1 MKLTKF
7 EINYVLPAFE
17 DVTDQRYILA
27 PEGEELEEMKS
38 VEFKISSNLKDD
50 CSYEGDLTKDERL
63 IIISVLQEY
72 LSNRFSPNDYESDDI
87 QKIMEK
93 LRWK

>member
-38 VEFKISSNLKDD
+38 VEFKISSNLQDD

>member
-7 EINYVLPAFE
+7 EIDYVLPAFE

-38 VEFKISSNLKDD
+38 VEFKISSNLQDD
-50 CSYEGDLTKDERL
+50 GSYEGDLTKDERL
-63 IIISVLQEY
+63 IIVSVLQEY
-72 LSNRFSPNDYESDDI
+72 LNRFSPNDYESDDI
-87 QKIMEK
+87 QNIMER
-93 LRWK
+93 LR

>member
-7 EINYVLPAFE
+7 EIDYVLPAFE

-38 VEFKISSNLKDD
+38 VEFKISWNLQDD
-50 CSYEGDLTKDERL
+50 GSYEGDLTKDERL
-63 IIISVLQEY
+63 IIVSVLQEY
-72 LSNRFSPNDYESDDI
+72 LNRFSPNDYESDDI
-87 QKIMEK
+87 QNIMER
-93 LRWK
+93 LR

>member
-7 EINYVLPAFE
+7 EIDYVLPAFE

-38 VEFKISSNLKDD
+38 VEFKISSNLQDD
-50 CSYEGDLTKDERL
+50 GSYEGDLTKDERL
-63 IIISVLQEY
+63 IIVSVLQEY
-72 LSNRFSPNDYESDDI
+72 LSRF
-87 QKIMEK
+87 
-93 LRWK
+93 

>member
-7 EINYVLPAFE
+7 EIDYVLPAFE

-38 VEFKISSNLKDD
+38 VEFKISSNLQDD
-50 CSYEGDLTKDERL
+50 GSYEGDLTKEERL
-63 IIISVLQEY
+63 IIVSVLQEY

-87 QKIMEK
+87 QKIMER
-93 LRWK
+93 LR

>member
-7 EINYVLPAFE
+7 EIDYVLPAFE

-38 VEFKISSNLKDD
+38 VEFKISSNLQDD
-50 CSYEGDLTKDERL
+50 GSYEGDLTKDERL
-63 IIISVLQEY
+63 IIVSVLQEY
-72 LSNRFSPNDYESDDI
+72 LSNRFSSNDYESDDI
-87 QKIMEK
+87 QKIMER
-93 LRWK
+93 LR